1 MAAKL
6 YRNGYLKVGDGHQIY
21 YECYGKPDLEPVLF
35 IHGGPGGHLKPKYLT
50 GIDTEKCFAVLYD
63 QRGCGKSLPIGEINH
78 NTTSDL
84 INDIDLLL
92 KHLNIKKVSIYAGS
106 WGACLALLYA
116 ETKPKTVKRMFLNC
130 SFLARQEDKEF
141 LYDKIKTIFPD
152 YYDDFIKKIPPQY
165 RNNPSAYL
173 YREII
178 NGSLERQKEV
188 ACLMANYE
196 YSLLNLTYNQSSAL
210 DTENMVPEDIIPTK
224 IFLHYEA
231 NDFFIEDNQIINNAS
246 KIKKIP
252 ITFVHGRF
260 DMDAPLSG
268 VWHLHRK
275 LPLSDLTIVPYEGHS
290 GELKKT
296 LLVKAL
302 NNYLSSKNHPCNEE

>member
-6 YRNGYLKVGDGHQIY
+6 YQNGYLEVGDNHKIY
-21 YECYGKPDLEPVLF
+21 YECYGDPANEPVLF
-35 IHGGPGGHLKPKYLT
+35 IHGGPGGHMNSKYLI
-50 GIDTEKCFAVLYD
+50 GIDTEKCFAVMYD
-63 QRGCGKSLPIGEINH
+63 QRGCGKSLPMGEIDH

-92 KHLNIKKVSIYAGS
+92 KHLNLKKTSIYAGS

-116 ETKPKTVKRMFLNC
+116 EARPHIVKHMFLNC
-130 SFLARQEDKEF
+130 SFLARKEDKKF
-141 LYDKIKTIFPD
+141 LYDNIKTIFPD
-152 YYDDFIKKIPPQY
+152 YHSQFIDKIPPQY
-165 RNNPSAYL
+165 QNDPPSYL
-173 YREII
+173 YNEII
-178 NGSLERQKEV
+178 KGNLERRKEI

-196 YSLLNLTYNQSSAL
+196 YSLMNLTYNQSSAL
-210 DTENMVPEDIIPTK
+210 DPENMSPEDIIPTK
-224 IFLHYEA
+224 IFLHYET
-231 NDFFIEDNQIINNAS
+231 NDFFIEDNQIINNAD

-252 ITFVHGRF
+252 IVFVHGRF

-268 VWHLHRK
+268 VWHLHKK

-290 GELKKT
+290 GEMKKT

-302 NNYLSSKNHPCNEE
+302 NKYLANKKSS